1 MISRDLIEALHGKAF
16 SKAAG
21 LRLRFT
27 QSPIF
32 CRVGVCRIGN
42 CEDTSFLRARA
53 SLVASLFFGSENN
66 GWLQLG
72 SVEKS
77 LGVGT

>member
-1 MISRDLIEALHGKAF
+1 MCQLLLVSLLLVSSWSLCVTTQTLRRRHWALIHRKSFIAF
-16 SKAAG
+16 
-21 LRLRFT
+21 
-27 QSPIF
+27 
-32 CRVGVCRIGN
+32 V
-42 CEDTSFLRARA
+42 
-53 SLVASLFFGSENN
+53 LVASLFFGSENN